1 MTPLNFGVEWEVMKK
16 EHKTKVF
23 HDLLGDVSSVRNA
36 LYFLLMGKTEKLNE
50 ETKDY
55 LKKAIKKCD
64 QLVEKIEELRKNV

>member
-1 MTPLNFGVEWEVMKK
+1 MKK
-16 EHKTKVF
+16 EQQTKVF
-23 HDLLGDVSSVRNA
+23 HDLLSDVSAIRSA

-55 LKKAIKKCD
+55 LKKTIKKCD

>member
-1 MTPLNFGVEWEVMKK
+1 MKK

-23 HDLLGDVSSVRNA
+23 HDLLGDVSAIRNA
-36 LYFLLMGKTEKLNE
+36 LYFLLMEKTEKLNQ

-55 LKKAIKKCD
+55 LEKAAKKCD